1 MKWSGL
7 DRYPLDDSANGAKK
21 DITPDCDMEGNNLK
35 DDNLFVINS
44 PQKWVQN
51 SVNLSS
57 SETLYLLVII
67 ILGIYSFLY
76 LIFHFRIIFRI

>member
-1 MKWSGL
+1 MEWMGNEVEWTG
-7 DRYPLDDSANGAKK
+7 YPLDDSTSGATK

-67 ILGIYSFLY
+67 ILGIYSFLC
-76 LIFHFRIIFRI
+76 F

>member
-1 MKWSGL
+1 MDGYWSGV
-7 DRYPLDDSANGAKK
+7 DWITLDDSTSGAKK

-67 ILGIYSFLY
+67 ILGIYSFLC
-76 LIFHFRIIFRI
+76 F